1 MATTE
6 HMATPEDD
14 RRHAPG
20 PSARP
25 LWSESYWF
33 PLYDPESE
41 IGVVFR
47 VGAYRKRG
55 DANLYLIITHKGS
68 IVHAVTEHRAA
79 LPPLDGDSFTVAGL
93 RIDIEKPLERFRLRY
108 AHGSTAF
115 DLAWEAFSPAYKY
128 PTPPSDEFPGHIEQ
142 GGRVTGT
149 VMLGGTEYP
158 FRGLG
163 HRDHSWGGERDW
175 TKFKRWTYLSG
186 EFGTDA
192 WFNAVRIDLGDQLDI
207 RIGCMWDGK
216 ELLALQAIEID
227 RHVDVVSEG
236 LDDGVHPSRVV
247 AHVPVVEDARLEGRK
262 RLHFLIGNIP
272 DTNLHDRCVLE
283 CPPHRAGVTVL
294 FVEIVVAQVG
304 MSIDL
309 KDAEA
314 RRSRDCCSHE
324 RRGDRMLAAERDQ
337 ELLHVH
343 HAAGRGFDLAHGF
356 GNRRGGQI
364 QFGRREHAVLVH
376 ISRHLLVPELDLG

>member
-149 VMLGGTEYP
+149 VMLGGTEYQ

-216 ELLALQAIEID
+216 ELLALQAIEIEP
-227 RHVDVVSEG
+227 RTVEGGTRQVGVDLRITDEHGREHHIVGEE
-236 LDDGVHPSRVV
+236 VV
-247 AHVPVVEDARLEGRK
+247 ANCPAWMGR
-262 RLHFLIGNIP
+262 
-272 DTNLHDRCVLE
+272 
-283 CPPHRAGVTVL
+283 TVL
-294 FVEIVVAQVG
+294 
-304 MSIDL
+304 
-309 KDAEA
+309 KDGFA
-314 RRSRDCCSHE
+314 RYRW
-324 RRGDRMLAAERDQ
+324 GDRVGWGIHEHGFIERD
-337 ELLHVH
+337 
-343 HAAGRGFDLAHGF
+343 D
-356 GNRRGGQI
+356 
-364 QFGRREHAVLVH
+364 
-376 ISRHLLVPELDLG
+376 

>member
-1 MATTE
+1 MASTT

-20 PSARP
+20 PTRAAAVERELLVSALR
-25 LWSESYWF
+25 SGER
-33 PLYDPESE
+33 DRR
-41 IGVVFR
+41 R
-47 VGAYRKRG
+47 VAGRRCTCKRG
-55 DANLYLIITHKGS
+55 DANLYLFITHKGA

-158 FRGLG
+158 FDGLG

-216 ELLALQAIEID
+216 ELLALQAIEI
-227 RHVDVVSEG
+227 EPA
-236 LDDGVHPSRVV
+236 PSRAV
-247 AHVPVVEDARLEGRK
+247 R
-262 RLHFLIGNIP
+262 
-272 DTNLHDRCVLE
+272 DRSASTCGS
-283 CPPHRAGVTVL
+283 RTSTGASTT
-294 FVEIVVAQVG
+294 
-304 MSIDL
+304 SW
-309 KDAEA
+309 A
-314 RRSRDCCSHE
+314 RRSSPTARPGWDAPC
-324 RRGDRMLAAERDQ
+324 
-337 ELLHVH
+337 
-343 HAAGRGFDLAHGF
+343 
-356 GNRRGGQI
+356 
-364 QFGRREHAVLVH
+364 
-376 ISRHLLVPELDLG
+376 

>member
-216 ELLALQAIEID
+216 ELLALQAIEIEP
-227 RHVDVVSEG
+227 RTVEGGTRQVGVDLRITDEHGREHHIVGEE
-236 LDDGVHPSRVV
+236 VV
-247 AHVPVVEDARLEGRK
+247 ANCPAWMGR
-262 RLHFLIGNIP
+262 
-272 DTNLHDRCVLE
+272 
-283 CPPHRAGVTVL
+283 TVL
-294 FVEIVVAQVG
+294 
-304 MSIDL
+304 
-309 KDAEA
+309 KDGFA
-314 RRSRDCCSHE
+314 RYRW
-324 RRGDRMLAAERDQ
+324 GDRVGWGIHEHGFIERD
-337 ELLHVH
+337 
-343 HAAGRGFDLAHGF
+343 D
-356 GNRRGGQI
+356 
-364 QFGRREHAVLVH
+364 
-376 ISRHLLVPELDLG
+376 

>member
-192 WFNAVRIDLGDQLDI
+192 WFNAVSIDLGDQLDI

-216 ELLALQAIEID
+216 ELLALQAIEIEP
-227 RHVDVVSEG
+227 RTVEGGTRQVGVDVRITDEHGREHHIVGEE
-236 LDDGVHPSRVV
+236 VV
-247 AHVPVVEDARLEGRK
+247 ANCPAWMGR
-262 RLHFLIGNIP
+262 
-272 DTNLHDRCVLE
+272 
-283 CPPHRAGVTVL
+283 TVL
-294 FVEIVVAQVG
+294 
-304 MSIDL
+304 
-309 KDAEA
+309 KDGFA
-314 RRSRDCCSHE
+314 RYRW
-324 RRGDRMLAAERDQ
+324 GDRVGWGIHEHGFIERD
-337 ELLHVH
+337 
-343 HAAGRGFDLAHGF
+343 D
-356 GNRRGGQI
+356 
-364 QFGRREHAVLVH
+364 
-376 ISRHLLVPELDLG
+376 